1 MELASMQL
9 KILLPSGIFIEKRGI
24 SRIVAETIQGSFGLL
39 PNRLDCVSA
48 LVPGIFTYETSEE
61 GERHVAI
68 DRGILVKAGDTVL
81 VSVRHAIGGKELG
94 QLHEAV
100 EQDFLQLDQQEKE
113 VRSVMV
119 KLETGF
125 IRQFQELQ
133 RDQS

>member
-24 SRIVAETIQGSFGLL
+24 SRIVAETVEGSFGLL
-39 PNRLDCVSA
+39 PNRLDCVSG